1 MASPSL
7 KVHKRE
13 LLSEAVSLLLLMSFQ
28 WNKQPSLF
36 LQIRIQCHRQS
47 NKDSAFNRETKFFGS
62 NNFYAT
68 CEQPFHQ
75 TRWWIHLRETLL
87 LLPLFLNSLRQR
99 RRYVSLSKKQDIKT
113 TCCFCISIL
122 LTLSFLFSLISFFL
136 LQQWDDIVY
145 AFCLGVPVKTHR
157 RRLRSY
163 EDCFVAKKA
172 VDWLHEYLSLSPSI
186 SKHDI
191 TRHQA
196 VQLLRKFVQHDIITR
211 IDGKRGDE
219 LYQEFEDNKDLYR
232 LCINESR
239 MVRNQNSMNT
249 MNTLP
254 QHHHHLHI
262 ENQENLS
269 ICSNFVRSHCL
280 REPSKKKL
288 RRSKSGRSWTSLWF
302 PFFFSNCDHDDDVWY
317 LFLTFQEKQ
326 PVFQFL
332 L

>member
-1 MASPSL
+1 M
-7 KVHKRE
+7 
-13 LLSEAVSLLLLMSFQ
+13 LLLY
-28 WNKQPSLF
+28 P
-36 LQIRIQCHRQS
+36 
-47 NKDSAFNRETKFFGS
+47 
-62 NNFYAT
+62 NFT
-68 CEQPFHQ
+68 NF
-75 TRWWIHLRETLL
+75 I
-87 LLPLFLNSLRQR
+87 F
-99 RRYVSLSKKQDIKT
+99 
-113 TCCFCISIL
+113 
-122 LTLSFLFSLISFFL
+122 SFLFDISFL

-186 SKHDI
+186 SKHDV
-191 TRHQA
+191 TRQQA

-239 MVRNQNSMNT
+239 MVHNNNNSSSISSINS
-249 MNTLP
+249 TLH
-254 QHHHHLHI
+254 QHQHHHLHI

-280 REPSKKKL
+280 REPSKKKI
-288 RRSKSGRSWTSLWF
+288 RRSKSGRS
-302 PFFFSNCDHDDDVWY
+302 
-317 LFLTFQEKQ
+317 
-326 PVFQFL
+326 
-332 L
+332 